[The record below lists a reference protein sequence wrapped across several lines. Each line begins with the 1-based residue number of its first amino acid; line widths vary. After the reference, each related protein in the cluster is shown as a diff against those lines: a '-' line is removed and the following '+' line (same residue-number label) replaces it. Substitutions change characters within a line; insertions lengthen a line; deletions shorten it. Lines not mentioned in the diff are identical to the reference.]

1 MQTSTTINAKS
12 QGSMRKLKT
21 NLLMSFPRVYQP
33 SVQFFTIG
41 VSTIGGTHIIKGD
54 GSVVSEWDKY
64 QYDDYSNRVKTIEIT
79 RTEEEVNSTALAQ
92 ADIVLNNYDNYF
104 TPNRGSAI
112 QNFILP
118 YRPAKLFGGFSEEA
132 LPQMVGLT
140 EKMPTIDEKGRT
152 ASFHIIDF
160 MYSLFNR
167 PLDQAVLYQA
177 KRTDEILAALM
188 ILAGISPTQY
198 SFDVG
203 FNIINYAFFDKGT
216 KFGDAVK
223 ELMEAEMG
231 RFYMDEIGVIRFKNR
246 QNYLSTPQWFFNET
260 NILNIETSKQDDIIN
275 VVEIKAN
282 VREVQANQ
290 KMWELQQVT
299 KIPANSSLDL
309 WADFDDPVTQVDLP
323 AYISG
328 ASTSLYTTNK
338 ISDGSGDPVNTNFS
352 ITATSLFSTSYK
364 MTFTNTNAFDVY
376 ITTLEIFAKPAKVV
390 KQIYVRQTDAVS
402 VAKYDERVLTI
413 ENDYFNNEGDAT
425 SKAIILLSDNSTYQ
439 NQFVLTVKGNPALQ
453 IGDPVNVSV
462 WGTAA
467 NFVIKKI
474 VNRWE
479 AGKYTQILTVRKK
492 VFVSYFTIGIST
504 IGGTDVIAP

>member
-54 GSVVSEWDKY
+54 GSVISEWDKY
-64 QYDDYSNRVKTIEIT
+64 QYDDYSNRVKSIEIT
-79 RTEEEVNSTALAQ
+79 RSEEEVDSTTLAQ

-118 YRPAKLFGGFSEEA
+118 YRPAKLFGGFSNEA

-167 PLDQAVLYQA
+167 PLDSAVLYQG
-177 KRTDEILAALM
+177 KRTDEILAGLLV
-188 ILAGISPTQY
+188 LAGISPTQY
-198 SFDVG
+198 SFDMG
-203 FNIINYAFFDKGT
+203 YNIINYAFFDKGT

-231 RFYMDEIGVIRFKNR
+231 RFFMDETGMIRFKNR
-246 QNYLSTPQWFFNET
+246 QNFSSSPVWFFNET
-260 NILNIETSKQDDIIN
+260 NIINIETSKQDDIIN
-275 VVEIKAN
+275 VVEIKSN

-290 KMWELQQVT
+290 KIWEMQQVT
-299 KIPANSSLDL
+299 KIPASGSVEL
-309 WADFDDPVTQVDLP
+309 WADFEDPVTQVDIP
-323 AYISG
+323 AYISL
-328 ASTSLYTTNK
+328 ATTSLYTTNTAED
-338 ISDGSGDPVNTNFS
+338 SSGTPVASNVALST
-352 ITATSLFSTSYK
+352 TLFSKSFK
-364 MTFTNTNAFDVY
+364 MTFTNTNGFDVY
-376 ITTLEIFAKPAKVV
+376 VTTLEIFGKPAKIV
-390 KQIYVRQTDAVS
+390 KEIYIRQVDAVS
-402 VAKYDERVLTI
+402 VAKYDERPLTI
-413 ENDYFNNEGDAT
+413 ENDYFNNESDAT
-425 SKAIILLSDNSTYQ
+425 SKATILLSDNSTYQ
-439 NQFVLTVKGNPALQ
+439 NQYILTVKGNPALQ
-453 IGDPVNVSV
+453 IGDCVNVSV
-462 WGTAA
+462 WGSAGT
-467 NFVIKKI
+467 FIIKKI

-479 AGKYTQILTVRKK
+479 AGKFTQILTVKKK
-492 VFVSYFTIGIST
+492 VFVKYFTVGIST